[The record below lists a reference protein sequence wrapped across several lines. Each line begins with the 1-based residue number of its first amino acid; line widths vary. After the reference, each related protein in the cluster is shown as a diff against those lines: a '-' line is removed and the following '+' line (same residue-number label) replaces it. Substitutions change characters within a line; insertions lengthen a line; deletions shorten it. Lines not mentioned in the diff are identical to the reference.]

1 MSKKISVVIVDDIK
15 ETRNNIKTLL
25 QFDNRIEI
33 IAEAENGQEAINV
46 ANTYMPDIMLMDVNM
61 PIKDGIKAT
70 EEISLGN
77 PNVSVIIVSVQG
89 DPEYLRK
96 AMSAGAKDF
105 ITKPFSGDDLINTI
119 IKTYELGQKRTQI
132 NIPKNREKVHTKVI
146 TVFST
151 KGGVGKTTVATNVAV
166 SLAKETGTKVALI
179 DCDFQFGNVGIFLN
193 VPIKNTIVDLIKES
207 NEFDGKLIEEYLVS
221 HYSGVNILL
230 SPIKP
235 EYSEFITPSHI
246 EKIVKGL
253 KEKYHYIIIDTS
265 NNINET
271 VLTCLDLSDKV
282 LFISTLDVPTIKNTK
297 EGIEIMESLNYS
309 REKLGVVV
317 NKVNEQYGIKIKDL
331 EDTIKYPVFASI
343 PEDNETIITSINKG
357 FPFVLTRAET
367 KCAKSILTIVD
378 WLTGD
383 EENVEKKKSLFNI
396 FKKDR

>member
-1 MSKKISVVIVDDIK
+1 MDKKINVVIVDDIK

-33 IAEAENGQEAINV
+33 VGEAENGQEAIEA
-46 ANTYMPDIMLMDVNM
+46 ANTYMPDIILMDVNM

-70 EEISLGN
+70 EEISLTF
-77 PNVSVIIVSVQG
+77 PNISVIIISVQG
-89 DPEYLRK
+89 DQEYLRK

-105 ITKPFSGDDLINTI
+105 ITKPFSGDDLVNTI
-119 IKTYELGQKRTQI
+119 IKTYDIGQIRRQ
-132 NIPKNREKVHTKVI
+132 KNSQKNKEKVSAKVI

-151 KGGVGKTTVATNVAV
+151 KGGVGKTTIATNIAV
-166 SLAKETGTKVALI
+166 SLAKETGERVALI
-179 DCDFQFGNVGIFLN
+179 DCDLQFGNVGIFLN

-207 NEFDGKLIEEYLVS
+207 NEFDGKLIEEYLVP

-246 EKIVKGL
+246 EKIVNGL
-253 KEKYHYIIIDTS
+253 KDKYHYIVIDTS
-265 NNINET
+265 SNMTET
-271 VLTCLDLSDKV
+271 VLTCLDLADKV
-282 LFISTLDVPTIKNTK
+282 LFVSTIDLPTIKNTK

-309 REKLGVVV
+309 KDKICIVA

-331 EDTIKYPVFASI
+331 EDTIKYPVFANI

-367 KCAKSILTIVD
+367 KCAKGILSITEKLTD
-378 WLTGD
+378 D
-383 EENVEKKKSLFNI
+383 QEQNDKKKSIFNI
-396 FKKDR
+396 FKK